1 MDHKQWRNLRKIKI
15 KQKIKRS
22 EKGPSLLKPMARNVK
37 EASKFETKS

>member
-1 MDHKQWRNLRKIKI
+1 MDHKQRQNLRKIKI

-22 EKGPSLLKPMARNVK
+22 EKGPSLAKPMARNVR